1 MKEQFKKEEV
11 LIKNLLREV
20 GNETTSVDFTNSVMQ
35 AIAAKQQIKPI
46 IYKPLISKNAWI
58 ILAGFAIVFVCGL
71 YFITAETPMLLDFSL
86 LDSVKFPQLKL
97 STTMVYAVGFVS
109 LFFLQI
115 PLLNRF
121 LEKQYQ

>member
-1 MKEQFKKEEV
+1 MKEQFEKEEV

-35 AIAAKQQIKPI
+35 AIAAKQKIKPI
-46 IYKPLISKNAWI
+46 IYQPLISKNAWI
-58 ILAGFAIVFVCGL
+58 VLAGFAIVFVCGL

-121 LEKQYQ
+121 LEKQYH